1 MVFGS
6 APRTPRT
13 ARGRGAA
20 LALALALVL
29 GPTLAACGDDS
40 GGDDSAPPTPSSQSS
55 TSAEPTNREPT
66 SEEPSSERPPS
77 GSGPADRAAAEKEIK
92 TNWKKF
98 FDPKVSMR
106 EKEAVL
112 EDGAK
117 MRPVLKGFSGD
128 KRGGQVEAV
137 VTKVAFTS
145 GNEADVTY
153 ALALKGATVL
163 PDAKGTSVEQG
174 GAWKV
179 SVNTLCALVQ
189 LSGDASPGPG
199 C

>member
-6 APRTPRT
+6 TPRAT
-13 ARGRGAA
+13 RGRGAA
-20 LALALALVL
+20 LALALVLTL
-29 GPTLAACGDDS
+29 GPALAACGDDS
-40 GGDDSAPPTPSSQSS
+40 GGDDSAPPTPSPKPPTSGEP
-55 TSAEPTNREPT
+55 TSAEP
-66 SEEPSSERPPS
+66 SSARPS

-98 FDPKVSMR
+98 FDPKVSMK

-117 MRPVLKGFSGD
+117 MRPVLKSFSGD
-128 KRGGQVEAV
+128 KRGGQVEAT

-145 GNEADVTY
+145 ATAADVTY
-153 ALALKGATVL
+153 GLALKGATVL
-163 PDAKGTSVEQG
+163 PDAKGTSVERDG
-174 GAWKV
+174 IWKV

-189 LSGDASPGPG
+189 LSGNASPGPG